1 MVSYNFDNDKK
12 SCLFSSFLYSVEG
25 CFRVIFGVGIDIV
38 EVARME
44 KLAAKGMQ
52 YLETIFT
59 KRERDYCETR
69 TRKSEHYAARY
80 AAKEAFLKA
89 VGTGWRDGLAFCD
102 IEIINDELGR
112 PQVLLHGEA
121 KNFFDHHQIRQTAI
135 SMSHIKEIAIAVV
148 ILEK

>member
-1 MVSYNFDNDKK
+1 
-12 SCLFSSFLYSVEG
+12 
-25 CFRVIFGVGIDIV
+25 VIFGVGTDII

-44 KLAAKGMQ
+44 KMAAKGMQ

-59 KRERDYCETR
+59 KKERDYCETKV
-69 TRKSEHYAARY
+69 RKSEHYAARY

-89 VGTGWRDGLAFCD
+89 LGTGWRNGLAFCD
-102 IEIINDELGR
+102 IEIINDDLGK
-112 PQVLLHGEA
+112 PQVFLHGEV
-121 KNFFDHHQIRQTAI
+121 KIFFERHQIRQTAI